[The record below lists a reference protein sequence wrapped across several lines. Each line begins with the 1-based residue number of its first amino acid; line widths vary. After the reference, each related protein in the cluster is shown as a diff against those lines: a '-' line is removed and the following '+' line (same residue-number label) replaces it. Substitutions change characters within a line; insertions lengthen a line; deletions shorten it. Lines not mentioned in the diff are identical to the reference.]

1 MQNLIRIQ
9 KELKAPKDK
18 MNSFGGYKYRSCESI
33 LEAVKPLLNGCLL
46 LMSDEVRNIGT
57 KNYVVATAT
66 FIEEDGKQFVV
77 TAYAREPEAR
87 KGMDD
92 SQITG
97 ASSSY
102 ARKYALGGLFAIDD
116 GNDPD
121 SQDNTKEPAKK
132 TPEEPKKED
141 TRPWITQKQVDQ
153 AVLRIQAGEDI
164 LNKLKEEFRMSNI
177 FKYAL
182 EGAKKK

>member
-1 MQNLIRIQ
+1 MTNLIRIQ

-46 LMSDEVRNIGT
+46 LMSDEVKAIGT

-66 FIEEDGKQFVV
+66 FIEEDGKQFIV
-77 TAYAREPEAR
+77 TAYAREPETR

-102 ARKYALGGLFAIDD
+102 ARKYALNGLFAIDD
-116 GNDPD
+116 NQDADNSKPGLPKLEPTMTAKWNNAVKALREGKTIDDIEKVYYLTDETKKRLTND
-121 SQDNTKEPAKK
+121 SMA
-132 TPEEPKKED
+132 
-141 TRPWITQKQVDQ
+141 
-153 AVLRIQAGEDI
+153 
-164 LNKLKEEFRMSNI
+164 
-177 FKYAL
+177 
-182 EGAKKK
+182 

>member
-66 FIEEDGKQFVV
+66 FIEEDGKQFIV
-77 TAYAREPEAR
+77 TAYAREPETHCA
-87 KGMDD
+87 
-92 SQITG
+92 
-97 ASSSY
+97 
-102 ARKYALGGLFAIDD
+102 
-116 GNDPD
+116 
-121 SQDNTKEPAKK
+121 
-132 TPEEPKKED
+132 
-141 TRPWITQKQVDQ
+141 
-153 AVLRIQAGEDI
+153 
-164 LNKLKEEFRMSNI
+164 
-177 FKYAL
+177 
-182 EGAKKK
+182 